1 MAARR
6 LPMRKIREILRLK
19 YEVGLSHRS
28 IARAC
33 SIGVGTVSLYVRRAR
48 EAGLGWPLP
57 SELVEAALEARLV
70 DRPRAPSGP
79 RPQPDVAHLHRELKR
94 AGVTLHLLWVEYL
107 EAHPDG
113 YRYSQF
119 CEIYRCWAKRLH
131 PSMRQRHRAGEKVFV
146 DYSGKKPHLIDR
158 CTGEEI
164 EVELFVGVLG
174 ASSYTYAEATRS
186 QELPNWIASHARML
200 EFFSGSPA
208 VYVPDNLKSGI
219 TKPCRYE
226 AGVNRTYQ
234 ELAEHYGAVVIPA
247 RAGKPRD
254 KAKVEASVQ
263 VAQRWILAALRDRT
277 FFSLV
282 ELNEAIFDK
291 LDALNGRPMQQLG
304 VSRRDLYE
312 QLDRPALKSLPSQ
325 RYQMAEWKPC
335 RVNIDYHVE
344 VDKNY
349 YSVPYQLVG
358 ELVEARFTLTIVEVY
373 FKSRRVASH
382 RRLAGRGQ
390 VSTESEH
397 MPSSHRAHAEWTPS
411 RLVRWA
417 EKSGPATGRMVAE
430 ILRRQRHPEQG
441 YRACLGILRLGKRC
455 GTERLEA
462 AAARAERLRSYSY
475 RTIKNILSSG
485 ADRLPLEEESSSP
498 EPTPHHANIRG
509 AAYYAAKEIEC

>member
-1 MAARR
+1 M
-6 LPMRKIREILRLK
+6 
-19 YEVGLSHRS
+19 
-28 IARAC
+28 
-33 SIGVGTVSLYVRRAR
+33 
-48 EAGLGWPLP
+48 
-57 SELVEAALEARLV
+57 
-70 DRPRAPSGP
+70 
-79 RPQPDVAHLHRELKR
+79 
-94 AGVTLHLLWVEYL
+94 
-107 EAHPDG
+107 
-113 YRYSQF
+113 
-119 CEIYRCWAKRLH
+119 
-131 PSMRQRHRAGEKVFV
+131 
-146 DYSGKKPHLIDR
+146 
-158 CTGEEI
+158 
-164 EVELFVGVLG
+164 
-174 ASSYTYAEATRS
+174 
-186 QELPNWIASHARML
+186 
-200 EFFSGSPA
+200 
-208 VYVPDNLKSGI
+208 
-219 TKPCRYE
+219 
-226 AGVNRTYQ
+226 
-234 ELAEHYGAVVIPA
+234 
-247 RAGKPRD
+247 
-254 KAKVEASVQ
+254 Q